1 MDAVTRGARKNRQY
15 RIGEACAS
23 LGGRPSTVEALTG
36 LQHKD
41 VVRIF
46 FDDRDSIPCGNK
58 PFSADWLHKCNLID
72 RIQASLLLATFRR
85 ITECGVPRDEALL
98 TAFRVC
104 LSRFGSPLSS
114 DERRADGDSRFR
126 INLDRAFALVCH
138 LEGIWAAKA
147 ACLALSTCDHCG
159 SDYVH
164 FVRGHNP
171 AVSDCPFCNVMR
183 RFQLDPRYKAA
194 FEVSGVSLE
203 SLKKIGVFGPW
214 LMMRS

>member
-1 MDAVTRGARKNRQY
+1 MDPVTRSVRKSRQY
-15 RIGEACAS
+15 RIGEACAA

-46 FDDRDSIPCGNK
+46 FDDHESIPCGNK

-85 ITECGVPRDEALL
+85 VTECGIPRDEALL
-98 TAFRVC
+98 TAFRLCVA
-104 LSRFGSPLSS
+104 RFGSPSS
-114 DERRADGDSRFR
+114 PGDQDSDSSPRFR

-138 LEGIWAAKA
+138 LEGIWAAKS
-147 ACLALSTCDHCG
+147 ACLALSTCDQCG

-164 FVRGHNP
+164 FVRARSP
-171 AVSDCPFCNVMR
+171 AIADCPFCNVIR
-183 RFQLDPRYKAA
+183 RFPLDPRYRAA
-194 FEVSGVSLE
+194 FEVRAVSVE
-203 SLKKIGVFGPW
+203 SLRRIGVLGPW
-214 LMMRS
+214 LTARS